1 MVTAASPHGCALRRG
16 RFSEPNRIYVVTSV
30 THARVPI
37 FAELEI
43 GRILVNALRHQQELG
58 RASTLAY
65 VVMPDHFHWLVQLA
79 AQVTLS
85 SVVHSVKSYTAHRIN
100 HAHDTVRRKV
110 WQPGFHDHAL
120 RREEDLLAAA
130 RYIVANPLRAGLVEN
145 IREYPLWDTVWLS
158 P

>member
-1 MVTAASPHGCALRRG
+1 MTAATTPHGCALRRG
-16 RFSEPNRIYVVTSV
+16 RFSEPDRIYIATSV
-30 THARVPI
+30 TYARIPI

-43 GRILVNALRHQQELG
+43 GRILVNAFRHQQDLG

-79 AQVTLS
+79 EQATLAS
-85 SVVHSVKSYTAHRIN
+85 IVHSVKSYTAHQIN
-100 HAHDTVRRKV
+100 HARATVRRKV

-120 RREEDLLAAA
+120 RREEDLLATA
-130 RYIVANPLRAGLVEN
+130 RYIVANPLRAGLVDD
-145 IREYPLWDTVWLS
+145 IREYPLWDTAWLS